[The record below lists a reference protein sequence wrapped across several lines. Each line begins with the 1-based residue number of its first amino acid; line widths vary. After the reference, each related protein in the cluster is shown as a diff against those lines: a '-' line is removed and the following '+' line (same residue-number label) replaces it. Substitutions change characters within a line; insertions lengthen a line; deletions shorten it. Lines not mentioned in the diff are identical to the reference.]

1 MFIDIFTYLIFIVQA
16 ASLLEKAGINPQ
28 VVMAPSDTGNMGMGV
43 IGPGGSKLERVNYC
57 NIYLPLPQ
65 PLVPEDS
72 QVAQRL
78 FIVCQ
83 PSAVP
88 ERVLRDAFSRFGNL
102 IDVYLLS
109 GIFLITKTD
118 GLSCIQF

>member
-1 MFIDIFTYLIFIVQA
+1 MQA

-28 VVMAPSDTGNMGMGV
+28 AVMATDSGNPLVGAGMG
-43 IGPGGSKLERVNYC
+43 GGAGKLERVNYC
-57 NIYLPLPQ
+57 NILLPLPQ

-72 QVAQRL
+72 AVAQRL

-83 PSAVP
+83 PSAVS

-109 GIFLITKTD
+109 GL
-118 GLSCIQF
+118 